1 MPAKENLIKTADVQ
15 VTARELDFVTRFERN
30 WQHLRDIL
38 GIMRPIKKQP
48 GAVLKSKYA
57 EGTLENGAVAEGEE
71 IPYSKFTVKEKK
83 YQEMTIEKY
92 AKAGFHRGDQRP
104 RI

>member
-1 MPAKENLIKTADVQ
+1 MPAKENLIKTTDIQ

-48 GAVLKSKYA
+48 GAVLKRKYA
-57 EGTLENGAVAEGEE
+57 EGTLQSGDVGEGED
-71 IPYSKFTVKEKK
+71 IPYSKFTVKRKSIRK
-83 YQEMTIEKY
+83 
-92 AKAGFHRGDQRP
+92 
-104 RI
+104 